1 MKNMSEQF
9 NQFLLQF
16 SETNATLDYFT
27 DFKKII
33 INVNKISIKLNQLNY
48 LIGKENLNEAVNEL
62 YQENPKAFEVLDILI
77 AIRKNKKAKTFNKNG
92 EIVLL
97 DNYFKTPES
106 ILDYIEE
113 TGLAEVFRNKNVT
126 NLVDYVF
133 GIEVGLDT
141 NARKNRGGVNMS
153 KAVSLIFDNAGVYY
167 KKEVNNT
174 IFPEIKSLGADVK
187 RFDFVIKTKI
197 KTYLIETNYYNSGG
211 SKLNETA
218 RAYSD
223 VAPKINQY
231 DDYEFIWITD
241 GQGWFSAKN
250 KLEEA
255 FSIIPSMYNLTTL
268 VNFINKIQEEK
279 INNEW

>member
-1 MKNMSEQF
+1 MSEQF
-9 NQFLLQF
+9 KVFLSQL

-27 DFKKII
+27 DFKKIKSN
-33 INVNKISIKLNQLNY
+33 INKVAIKLNQLNY

-62 YQENPKAFEVLDILI
+62 YEENPKVFEVLDILI
-77 AIRKNKKAKTFNKNG
+77 AIRKNKMAKTFNNKG

-97 DNYFKTPES
+97 DTYFTTSEL
-106 ILDYIEE
+106 ILEYIEE
-113 TGLAEVFRNKNVT
+113 TGLAEVFKNKAIT

-141 NARKNRGGVNMS
+141 NARKNRGGDNMS
-153 KAVSLIFDNAGVYY
+153 KAVSLIFDKAGIFY

-174 IFPEIKSLGADVK
+174 IFPEIISLGADVK
-187 RFDFVIKTKI
+187 RFDFVIKTKK
-197 KTYLIETNYYNSGG
+197 KTYLIETNYYNGGG

-231 DDYEFIWITD
+231 KNYEFVWITD

-250 KLEEA
+250 KLEKA
-255 FSIIPSMYNLTTL
+255 YNIIPSMYNLITL
-268 VNFINKIQEEK
+268 GDFIKKIQTETVIEF
-279 INNEW
+279 

>member
-1 MKNMSEQF
+1 MSEQF
-9 NQFLLQF
+9 KIFLSQL

-27 DFKKII
+27 DFKKIKG
-33 INVNKISIKLNQLNY
+33 NVNRISIKLNQLNY
-48 LIGKENLNEAVNEL
+48 LIGKENLKEAVFEL
-62 YQENPKAFEVLDILI
+62 YEENPKVFEVLDILI
-77 AIRKNKKAKTFNKNG
+77 AIRKNKKAKTFNNQGK
-92 EIVLL
+92 IVSL
-97 DNYFKTPES
+97 DTYFTSPEL
-106 ILDYIEE
+106 ILEYIEE
-113 TGLAEVFRNKNVT
+113 TGLAEIFKNKNVT

-141 NARKNRGGVNMS
+141 NARKNRGGDNMS
-153 KAVSLIFDNAGVYY
+153 KAVSLIFDKADVFY

-174 IFPEIKSLGADVK
+174 IFPEIISLGADVK
-187 RFDFVIKTKI
+187 RFDFVIKTAK

-231 DDYEFIWITD
+231 ENFEFVWITD
-241 GQGWFSAKN
+241 GQGWLTAKN

-255 FSIIPSMYNLTTL
+255 YNIIPSVYNLTTL
-268 VNFINKIQEEK
+268 ESFIEK
-279 INNEW
+279 IKEEIILEF

>member
-1 MKNMSEQF
+1 MSEQF
-9 NQFLLQF
+9 KTFLSQL

-27 DFKKII
+27 DFKKIKS
-33 INVNKISIKLNQLNY
+33 NVNKISIKLNQLNY
-48 LIGKENLNEAVNEL
+48 LIGKENLTEAVNEL
-62 YQENPKAFEVLDILI
+62 FDENPKVFEVLDILI
-77 AIRKNKKAKTFNKNG
+77 AIRKNKRAKTFNNNG

-97 DNYFKTPES
+97 DTYFEKPES
-106 ILDYIEE
+106 VLEFINE
-113 TGLAEVFRNKNVT
+113 TGLADVFKNKDVT

-141 NARKNRGGVNMS
+141 NARKNRGGDNMS
-153 KAVSLIFDNAGVYY
+153 KAVSLIFDKANVFY
-167 KKEVNNT
+167 KKEVANT
-174 IFPEIKSLGADVK
+174 IFPEIISLGADVK
-187 RFDFVIKTKI
+187 RFDFVIKTKV

-231 DDYEFIWITD
+231 TDYEFVWITD

-255 FSIIPSMYNLTTL
+255 YNIIPSLYNLITL
-268 VNFINKIQEEK
+268 EDFIKKIQEE
-279 INNEW
+279 EVLQF